1 MDATGQ
7 YGNFTTKSDVF
18 SLGMILYFMC
28 FGRLPYQG
36 ANAIQEELE
45 DIDELRAEIIDWQGF
60 QGERQERPDLPSK
73 LYKLL
78 MKLLALEPTERPSAN
93 EVLLAM
99 KSETNFDNI
108 TKGNWATS
116 RVQNLDSPVPPGTPI
131 AGKVVRYKSIIRHL

>member
-1 MDATGQ
+1 
-7 YGNFTTKSDVF
+7 
-18 SLGMILYFMC
+18 
-28 FGRLPYQG
+28 
-36 ANAIQEELE
+36 
-45 DIDELRAEIIDWQGF
+45 
-60 QGERQERPDLPSK
+60 
-73 LYKLL
+73 

-116 RVQNLDSPVPPGTPI
+116 RVQNLDSPVPPGPPI